1 MTHLVLGSA
10 SAGRLSVLRKA
21 GVEPTVIVS
30 DVDEDAVLAAVAGAA
45 PEVAVAA
52 LARAKADAV
61 ARRQVPAF
69 LRPPIVLSSAAIR
82 RCCSTSRLCGK
93 PGTPERARAQWR
105 AMAGQHADLLTG
117 HALIRLRDG
126 VIDNSTC
133 ETACTTVHF
142 GQPSDSELEAY
153 LASGEP
159 LGVAGGFTLDGL
171 GGWFI
176 DRIDGDPSNV
186 IGLSLPWYGACWP
199 ASGFPSPMCGRSHR
213 TVSRPSSPSSAPPW
227 RPGSPGSGSSRRC

>member
-10 SAGRLSVLRKA
+10 SAGRLSVLRRA

-61 ARRQVPAF
+61 AAQVPAF
-69 LRPPIVLSSAAIR
+69 LAADCVVIG
-82 RCCSTSRLCGK
+82 CDSMLLLDGRLCGK

-126 VIDNSTC
+126 VIDNSTS

-142 GQPSDSELEAY
+142 GQPSDSDLEAY

-186 IGLSLPWYGACWP
+186 IGLSLPLVRRMLAGLGVSIADAWP
-199 ASGFPSPMCGRSHR
+199 
-213 TVSRPSSPSSAPPW
+213 
-227 RPGSPGSGSSRRC
+227 

>member
-61 ARRQVPAF
+61 AAQVPAF
-69 LRPPIVLSSAAIR
+69 LAADCVVIG
-82 RCCSTSRLCGK
+82 CDSMLLLDGRLCGK

-186 IGLSLPWYGACWP
+186 IGLSLPLVRRLLAGLGVSIADVWP
-199 ASGFPSPMCGRSHR
+199 
-213 TVSRPSSPSSAPPW
+213 
-227 RPGSPGSGSSRRC
+227 

>member
-1 MTHLVLGSA
+1 VTHLVLGSA

-61 ARRQVPAF
+61 AAQVPAF
-69 LRPPIVLSSAAIR
+69 LAADCVVIG
-82 RCCSTSRLCGK
+82 CDSMLLLDGRLCGK

-186 IGLSLPWYGACWP
+186 IGLSLPLVRRLLAGLGVSIADVWP
-199 ASGFPSPMCGRSHR
+199 
-213 TVSRPSSPSSAPPW
+213 
-227 RPGSPGSGSSRRC
+227 

>member
-10 SAGRLSVLRKA
+10 SAGRLSVLRRA

-61 ARRQVPAF
+61 AAQVPAF
-69 LRPPIVLSSAAIR
+69 LAADCVVIG
-82 RCCSTSRLCGK
+82 CDSMLLLDGRLCGK
-93 PGTPERARAQWR
+93 PGTPERARDQWR

-126 VIDNSTC
+126 VIDNSTS

-142 GQPSDSELEAY
+142 GQPSDSDLEAY

-186 IGLSLPWYGACWP
+186 IGLSLPLVRRMLAGLGVSIADAWP
-199 ASGFPSPMCGRSHR
+199 
-213 TVSRPSSPSSAPPW
+213 
-227 RPGSPGSGSSRRC
+227 